1 MKFFVGALAIAALAG
16 CSSVS
21 SLEDGAPQ
29 LSANSAKSPKA
40 YAKCLNPKW
49 QEINASTTSTE
60 TENGYRLLLNLD
72 FVGAAVLAEIVQ
84 SKTGSNVKVYKSS
97 AILGSGKWAEAARSC
112 L

>member
-1 MKFFVGALAIAALAG
+1 MRILIAALLGVMLAG

-21 SLEDGAPQ
+21 SLEDGRPQ
-29 LSANSAKSPKA
+29 LSANSAKSPRD

-60 TENGYRLLLNLD
+60 TERGYRLLLNLD
-72 FVGAAVLAEIVQ
+72 FVGAAVMAEIVQ
-84 SKTGSNVKVYKSS
+84 LKTGSNVKVYKSG
-97 AILGSGKWAEAARSC
+97 AIIGSGGWVDAARSC